1 MKTPFKVYQ
10 VKKLSKVTT
19 VDDVLIYITAK
30 YCEEVKDDN
39 MSNTH
44 NIVVYPTLETAPCI
58 LIKDKY
64 NKNIVILAY
73 SYCCYMLLL

>member
-44 NIVVYPTLETAPCI
+44 NIVVYLRTALCV
-58 LIKDKY
+58 LIRT
-64 NKNIVILAY
+64 NIVKNISDI
-73 SYCCYMLLL
+73 SLLLLLLLLLL